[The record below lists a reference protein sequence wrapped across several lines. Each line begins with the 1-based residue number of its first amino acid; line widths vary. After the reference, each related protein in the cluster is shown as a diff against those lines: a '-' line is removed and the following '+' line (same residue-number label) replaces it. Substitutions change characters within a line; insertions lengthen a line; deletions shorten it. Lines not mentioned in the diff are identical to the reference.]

1 MRRTSPCPDAALLD
15 RLRVGTLSET
25 DRKTIKRHLWLCGAC
40 NAKLEAL
47 SYDEEGNPRPITC
60 PDQSVLRRLVYGTL
74 DWYAYEAVEHH
85 VAGCAACRA
94 EYDTFSWGHEPE
106 PRIAP
111 CPDRST
117 LRRLLDG
124 RLDGADHARIEGHL
138 EACGTCQRTL
148 EDLACGDEPL
158 VRQVKAPAQS
168 WVADSPGLER
178 AIGLLKDE
186 PGPEAATGGF
196 SPAAPAEILGLLD
209 PSDEPGDLG
218 RLGPYRVSEVLGQ
231 GGMGVVFKAFDAA
244 LHRAVAIKVL
254 APQLATNN
262 AARQRFA
269 REARAAAAVRN
280 EHVVAIHAVDEWK
293 GLPYLVMEFIPG
305 TSLQDRIDRTAPLD
319 ITSILRIGMQ
329 TAAGLAAAHA
339 QGLVHRDI
347 KPSNI
352 LLENG
357 VERVKLTDFGLARAV
372 DDASLTQ
379 SGVVAGT
386 PLYMAPEQA
395 RCETID
401 HRADLFSLGAVL
413 YAMCTGRSPF
423 RASTTLGVLR
433 RVSDDPHR
441 PVREVNPEVPHWL
454 AAIVD
459 RLLAKDRAIRYQSAA
474 EVSEVLGRHLARRQR
489 GQVDDHAPERIEVQP
504 TALLTEDVGP
514 AKGRGRLRRLWI
526 ALAAVLVLV
535 AGIVLIKQLAYLRG
549 IDRVFRQ
556 GGFMRAP
563 QVSIFKQA
571 PDLRVL
577 IDGNEVGQGADGI
590 LSSFNP
596 SVGGCWV
603 DVYKGDRRVEH
614 KWYVLRP
621 GIKLFLDVEADGEL
635 KTLGEYPVGATGPVQ
650 VRHAAR
656 PETSVMKGAEPNPPP
671 LEVELPDV
679 GGMLAYANQ
688 GRYLV
693 AAGHA
698 DTLAVYDTKAETLR
712 TQRIDGGAITCL
724 ATDGD
729 RLVATGGSDWKTRLW
744 EISQLGVQNLPP
756 RPLAILENQTGEIK
770 SIALSREGGLVAT
783 GHTDATVKLWNR
795 DGKLLSRITNDRR
808 KGLII
813 TCVGFDPTGRW
824 LAIDVG
830 GAGGFEIWDLNVE
843 GPSRPTRQ
851 AWNIGRPGDVRCLAF
866 TGNGKN
872 VATLATGGDD
882 HMVTLLDLHS
892 NGTILSLNMP
902 TAVSALDFSPNGE
915 LLAIGLVD
923 GQVVIWNTPYNF
935 QKARFRAHSSPVK
948 SLAFAPDGLT
958 LATGGLVDTEDG
970 VRIWAT
976 DDLVSGTQRTPR
988 RYKADPRPLGPDGR
1002 PIGPRVRLPRSP
1014 AEIGKDAAPKSHLQ
1028 DTKPPA
1034 KAGASDPFGPLQSG
1048 VSQAHRHLQDMLVAV
1063 KQART
1068 MKEKAGKDLESRK
1081 DERRRVEKL
1090 HAAGSVPVDEVDQ
1103 ARIGVIEAE
1112 RDRDV
1117 WVAQLALYEA
1127 LARKARW
1134 DDVEA
1139 VARLE
1144 HAQGKSETDL
1154 PPEKLKELPFRRAE
1168 ADRDV
1173 AAAKLA
1179 WAEAKLKAAKAIGPI
1194 ERERL
1199 ARVKKLHEGGEV
1211 PTQALSDAT
1220 GRVARVEGEEF
1231 AAEREVADARAQ
1243 LQTAE
1248 DVVRTFE
1255 R

>member
-1 MRRTSPCPDAALLD
+1 MGRKSSCFDDPALE
-15 RLRVGTLSET
+15 RLRAGTAAKPE
-25 DRKTIKRHLWLCGAC
+25 RKAIERHLYLCTAC
-40 NAKLEAL
+40 ASRLEAL
-47 SYDEEGNPRPITC
+47 AYDEEGSPRPIAC
-60 PDQSVLRRLVYGTL
+60 PGPEVLKGLAFGYLGV
-74 DWYAYEAVEHH
+74 YAYEAVEHH
-85 VAGCAACRA
+85 VEVCPACQA
-94 EYDTFSWGHEPE
+94 DFEAVSWGSEPAPRE
-106 PRIAP
+106 PA
-111 CPDRST
+111 CPDRPT
-117 LRRLLDG
+117 LKRLLDG
-124 RLDGADHARIEGHL
+124 RLEGREHAEIESHL
-138 EACGTCQRTL
+138 ETCAACQKTL

-158 VRQVKAPAQS
+158 VRQVKAPMRDHARE
-168 WVADSPGLER
+168 SPELAR
-178 AIGLLKDE
+178 VIGILKDGS
-186 PGPEAATGGF
+186 GPEADTGGF
-196 SPAAPAEILGLLD
+196 TPAAPAEILSLLD

-218 RLGPYRVSEVLGQ
+218 KLGPYRVNEVLGQ
-231 GGMGVVFKAFDAA
+231 GGMGVVFKAFDPA

-262 AARQRFA
+262 SARQRFA

-305 TSLQDRIDRTAPLD
+305 TSLQDRIDRSAPLD

-386 PLYMAPEQA
+386 PLFMAPEQA

-459 RLLAKDRAIRYQSAA
+459 RLLAKDRAIRYQSAG

-504 TALLTEDVGP
+504 TALVTEDVGP
-514 AKGRGRLRRLWI
+514 AKGRGRSRRLWI
-526 ALAAVLVLV
+526 ALVAVLVLV

-549 IDRVFRQ
+549 IDRVIRE
-556 GGFMRAP
+556 GGFARAP

-571 PDLRVL
+571 PDLRVF
-577 IDGNEVGQGADGI
+577 IDGTEVGQGVDGI
-590 LSSFNP
+590 LSSFHP
-596 SVGGCWV
+596 LVGGCWV
-603 DVYKGDRRVEH
+603 DVYKGNRRVEH

-635 KTLGEYPVGATGPVQ
+635 KTLGEYPVGAPGPVQ
-650 VRHAAR
+650 VRHSAR
-656 PETSVMKGAEPNPPP
+656 PETGITDGAEPNPPP

-693 AAGHA
+693 AAGRA
-698 DTLAVYDTKAETLR
+698 DTLAVYDTKTETLR
-712 TQRIDGGAITCL
+712 THRIDGGAITCL

-729 RLVATGGSDWKTRLW
+729 RIVATGGSDWKTRLW
-744 EISQLGVQNLPP
+744 GISQLAVQNPP
-756 RPLAILENQTGEIK
+756 QRPLAILENQTGEIK
-770 SIALSREGGLVAT
+770 SVALSREGGLVAT

-795 DGKLLSRITNDRR
+795 DGKLLSRITNDWR
-808 KGLII
+808 KGLLI

-830 GAGGFEIWDLNVE
+830 GAGGFEIWDMNVE
-843 GPSRPTRQ
+843 GPARPTRQ
-851 AWNIGRPGDVRCLAF
+851 AWIIGRPGDVRCLAS

-902 TAVSALDFSPNGE
+902 TAVSALDFSPDGE
-915 LLAIGLVD
+915 LLAIGLMD
-923 GQVVIWNTPYNF
+923 GQVLIWNTPYNF
-935 QKARFRAHSSPVK
+935 QKARFQAHSSPVK
-948 SLAFAPDGLT
+948 SLAFAPDGRT
-958 LATGGLVDTEDG
+958 LATGGLVDTKDG

-976 DDLVSGTQRTPR
+976 DDLVRGTESTPR
-988 RYKADPRPLGPDGR
+988 RYKPDPRPLGPDGR

-1014 AEIGKDAAPKSHLQ
+1014 AEIEKDAAPKSPAP
-1028 DTKPPA
+1028 DTKAAA
-1034 KAGASDPFGPLQSG
+1034 KAGAKDLSGPLQSR
-1048 VSQAHRHLQDMLVAV
+1048 VAQAHHRLQDALIAV
-1063 KQART
+1063 KQVRA
-1068 MKEKAGKDLESRK
+1068 MKEKAEKDLESRK
-1081 DERRRVEKL
+1081 DDLRRVKKL
-1090 HAAGSVPVDEVDQ
+1090 HAAASVPADDVDQ
-1103 ARIGVIEAE
+1103 ARIRVIEAE

-1117 WVAQLALYEA
+1117 WVAELALYEA

-1139 VARLE
+1139 VTRLE
-1144 HAQGKSETDL
+1144 QAQGIWQT
-1154 PPEKLKELPFRRAE
+1154 PPAEKLREIPLRRAE
-1168 ADRDV
+1168 ADRDI

-1179 WAEAKLKAAKAIGPI
+1179 WAEAKLKATKATGPI

-1199 ARVKKLHEGGEV
+1199 ARVKKLHEGGEIS
-1211 PTQALSDAT
+1211 TRELSDAT
-1220 GRVARVEGEEF
+1220 ERVARVESEEF

-1243 LQTAE
+1243 LDSAQ